1 MAFKSLSELVVSKQL
16 GTPKG
21 VVFKI
26 DE

>member
-16 GTPKG
+16 GTPKD

>member
-16 GTPKG
+16 GTPKDVG
-21 VVFKI
+21 FKI